1 MIRVIYWA
9 AAISAAI
16 GLGGAVASGAAAQA
30 KGDRELG
37 AYLARECVTCHQA
50 TGRVVGHVPMI
61 IAWPEDQFIAV
72 MESYRSK
79 QRENE
84 VMRAIAGKLS
94 DEEIAALASYFGA
107 LAPQPKIN

>member
-1 MIRVIYWA
+1 MVRVFFWA
-9 AAISAAI
+9 AALSAAI
-16 GLGGAVASGAAAQA
+16 WLGGVAASSATAQV

-37 AYLARECVTCHQA
+37 EHLSRECITCHQA

-94 DEEIAALASYFGA
+94 DEEIAALATYFGG
-107 LAPQPKIN
+107 LIIQPKVN